1 MDAARLRS
9 YRPLAAILLGTAL
22 LQGFL
27 LARLP
32 TISADGITFIRV
44 ARALAEAPLA
54 TMHAEDQHPGFP
66 ALILVTTRAIQAC
79 GFHDDPQVWMAGGLI
94 VSFIAGI
101 LSVAVVW
108 CFARDMF
115 DTTIANIAA
124 IGFAVLPVPRAGA
137 VDAQSDTP
145 HVLFY
150 LFAAWMASTGLAS
163 GNVRRLALAG
173 LSSGLAF
180 WIRPEGLEVALVATP
195 FVLWQAFRAPWP
207 WRKSVLAFGAVAG
220 VAFLVAAPYMLLA
233 SKITSKQLLFFKE
246 NPAPSYIER
255 IAKGEI
261 SADQPESLPTGLAA
275 PAPIGEVAVAA
286 PTAPTAP
293 DPAPQVAAVPVA
305 PTASVL
311 PAPQPVPAAAPPVEG
326 KPKYSRELIW
336 SLIGLAFAAF
346 INCICQGLKFVF
358 IPFYLLGDVA
368 LVWRRPAEIQIA
380 FLACLGVTHILIL
393 MSVFVFSGYI
403 AHRHT
408 IPLVGLAMPFA
419 ALGLYQTSAVL
430 ARWMRVR
437 PRYLA
442 VPALVA
448 CCAIVLPFT
457 LRHLNREFLPV
468 IEATAWVRARLAP
481 GSGIV
486 CNSPYPGFYGRRPI
500 AELCPL
506 APTLGEALLKAP
518 DARYDY
524 AILHVNA
531 HDYRAEWIE
540 QLAPYYRIVR
550 EIDDPHDYRLPKK
563 VLIFEV
569 QETPIRNAALPP
581 RK

>member
-1 MDAARLRS
+1 
-9 YRPLAAILLGTAL
+9 LAAILLGTAL
-22 LQGFL
+22 LQAFL
-27 LARLP
+27 LVRLP
-32 TISADGITFIRV
+32 TISADGIIFIRV
-44 ARALAEAPLA
+44 AKALADAPLA

-66 ALILVTTRAIQAC
+66 ALILVTTRMLQAC
-79 GFHDDPQVWMAGGLI
+79 GFDGDPQVWMAGGLI

-108 CFARDMF
+108 CFARDLF

-150 LFAAWMASTGLAS
+150 LFAAWMAATGLAS
-163 GNVRRLALAG
+163 GNLRRLALAG
-173 LSSGLAF
+173 FSSGLAF

-207 WRKSVLAFGAVAG
+207 WRKSVLACGAVAG
-220 VAFLVAAPYMLLA
+220 VAFVVAAPYMLLA
-233 SKITSKQLLFFKE
+233 SKITSKQLLIFKE

-255 IAKGEI
+255 LAE
-261 SADQPESLPTGLAA
+261 AQHAVAPVPDPALTTETLAVVPAA
-275 PAPIGEVAVAA
+275 PASPAPPQAVAD
-286 PTAPTAP
+286 T
-293 DPAPQVAAVPVA
+293 DPQYSPQLV
-305 PTASVL
+305 S
-311 PAPQPVPAAAPPVEG
+311 
-326 KPKYSRELIW
+326 
-336 SLIGLAFAAF
+336 SLIGLAIAAF

-358 IPFYLLGDVA
+358 IPFYVIGNIALL
-368 LVWRRPAEIQIA
+368 WRRPAGIQIA
-380 FLACLGVTHILIL
+380 FLACLGATHILIL

-419 ALGLYQTSAVL
+419 ALGLYETSVEL
-430 ARWMRVR
+430 ARRLRVA
-437 PRYLA
+437 PRYVA
-442 VPALVA
+442 VPALAA

-486 CNSPYPGFYGRRPI
+486 CNSPYPGFYGGRPI

-531 HDYRAEWIE
+531 HDYRSEWID
-540 QLAPYYRIVR
+540 QLAPYYRVVR
-550 EIDDPHDYRLPKK
+550 EIDDPHRYRLPKK
-563 VLIFEV
+563 VVIFEV
-569 QETPIRNAALPP
+569 KDTPIRNAALPP